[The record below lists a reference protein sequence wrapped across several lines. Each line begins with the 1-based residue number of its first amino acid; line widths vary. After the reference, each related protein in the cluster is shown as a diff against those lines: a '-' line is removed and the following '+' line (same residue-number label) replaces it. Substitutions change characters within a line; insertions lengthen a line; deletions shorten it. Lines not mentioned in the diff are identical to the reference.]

1 MYIVYTCA
9 KASSFNLKKNYNEH
23 RAIASLVI

>member
-9 KASSFNLKKNYNEH
+9 KASSFNLEKYNEH